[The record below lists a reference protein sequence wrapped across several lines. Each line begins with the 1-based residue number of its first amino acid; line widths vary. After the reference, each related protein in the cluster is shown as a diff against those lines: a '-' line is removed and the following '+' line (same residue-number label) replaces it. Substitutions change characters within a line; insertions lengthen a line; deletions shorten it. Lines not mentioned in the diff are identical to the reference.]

1 MIFVVYLYGIT
12 KSEMSD
18 REQFISSSSV
28 KKHGRTEYYKML
40 EKARQGELIQVRRG
54 VYATS
59 EQLSGNMIDI
69 NSIVPDGILCLWS
82 AWSIHRLT
90 TSMPQ
95 AFHIAV
101 RRNKKITVPAFPQ
114 MEIHYYTDKVLN
126 VGVSQMTIDGFSVN
140 VYDVERCVCDA
151 VKFRNKV
158 GMDVCSEIIGLCEN
172 SKGVRHPGE
181 ISGGQTMS
189 KEIVKNYGK
198 SIRSKLLNIAKN
210 EDVYYQTVLTRY
222 FQERLI
228 YRISLSGYRQNFYLK
243 GGALMYAHEGF
254 AARPTLD
261 IDFLGNN
268 ISNDGERIVAAF
280 REICSCPCEE
290 DAVVFDVEH
299 ITSKNITE
307 LKDYHGVR
315 LSIPVSMDTVA
326 QVLTM
331 DIGFGDIVTP
341 APVDLDYPA
350 LLEHLPRASILA
362 PMYCRKPLQELLK
375 TGTRPMTLTRCS
387 SGTTSGPIR
396 RWRQGGAHLSKRS
409 RVSQT
414 FSFLK

>member
-1 MIFVVYLYGIT
+1 
-12 KSEMSD
+12 
-18 REQFISSSSV
+18 
-28 KKHGRTEYYKML
+28 
-40 EKARQGELIQVRRG
+40 
-54 VYATS
+54 
-59 EQLSGNMIDI
+59 
-69 NSIVPDGILCLWS
+69 
-82 AWSIHRLT
+82 
-90 TSMPQ
+90 
-95 AFHIAV
+95 
-101 RRNKKITVPAFPQ
+101 
-114 MEIHYYTDKVLN
+114 
-126 VGVSQMTIDGFSVN
+126 
-140 VYDVERCVCDA
+140 
-151 VKFRNKV
+151 
-158 GMDVCSEIIGLCEN
+158 
-172 SKGVRHPGE
+172 
-181 ISGGQTMS
+181 MS

-280 REICSCPCEE
+280 QEICSCPCEE

-315 LSIPVSMDTVA
+315 LSIPVSMDTVS

-341 APVDLDYPA
+341 APVDLDYPV
-350 LLEHLPRASILA
+350 LLEHLPSASILA
-362 PMYCRKPLQELLK
+362 YSLETVVAEKLHAVVDLADQSSRMKDYYDLYQILNTRNLDPDVLQEAI
-375 TGTRPMTLTRCS
+375 TRTFENRRTPYDPDTMFFRDDFGTNPQMET
-387 SGTTSGPIR
+387 
-396 RWRQGGAHLSKRS
+396 RWRAFIKKITSKS
-409 RVSQT
+409 DLQ
-414 FSFLK
+414 FSEVVTYLQEKLLPYWKNLNH